1 MQKISAKNIWG
12 LIAIL
17 LSCYRKTA
25 KGLFFIKL
33 LCFSKTSPLS
43 QTPLQNSSSISLEK
57 TYQILMHSKTG
68 MKKLQWSFFYNPYE
82 VKTNKTL
89 DF

>member
-1 MQKISAKNIWG
+1 
-12 LIAIL
+12 
-17 LSCYRKTA
+17 
-25 KGLFFIKL
+25 
-33 LCFSKTSPLS
+33 
-43 QTPLQNSSSISLEK
+43 
-57 TYQILMHSKTG
+57 MHSKTG